1 MRSKKMTLF
10 MAILMAAFMAGSVH
24 VRAQVVPPPADT
36 DGDGIPDTEDDCPAT
51 DPASLTGT
59 VVIDGVDTG
68 VANTLFPNGCSFA
81 DLILECAEAATNHG
95 RFVRCVAHLA
105 NGLKKQGVISG
116 RQKGKIQSAAAHA
129 DIP

>member
-1 MRSKKMTLF
+1 MRSKKMALLL
-10 MAILMAAFMAGSVH
+10 AILMAAFMASPVH
-24 VRAQVVPPPADT
+24 VRAQVPPTDT
-36 DGDGIPDTEDDCPAT
+36 DGDGVADTEDECPAT
-51 DPASLTGT
+51 DPALLTGT

-95 RFVRCVAHLA
+95 RFVRCVARLA

-116 RQKGKIQSAAAHA
+116 KQKGRVQSAAAHA
-129 DIP
+129 NIP